1 MIIKKLANNIFIRDF
16 LLPSNPFKKGQHPA
30 LMIQNVVLLNSHR
43 QPAKICHI
51 QINILS
57 QLQKSLQ
64 DKLCTT
70 HMTPDPPLH
79 IVQVQ
84 ICYPRHMRS
93 ILID

>member
-1 MIIKKLANNIFIRDF
+1 MSNIFIRDF

-30 LMIQNVVLLNSHR
+30 SMIQNVVLHNSRR
-43 QPAKICHI
+43 QAVKICPI

-57 QLQKSLQ
+57 KLQKNLQ

-79 IVQVQ
+79 FMQVQ
-84 ICYPRHMRS
+84 ICYPCHMKS
-93 ILID
+93 ILIH